1 MLTFKLAFSLSPFT
15 FIKRLFSFSL
25 LSAIRM
31 ISSAYLRLLMFLL
44 ASLIS
49 ACVSSS
55 LAFHVMYSAK
65 PATQEGLPWSL
76 DCNPFH
82 HPLITFPDYLFCL
95 VFFFFPSKLSLSS
108 GLLYN
113 VLICLLFDFLQQNI
127 SSIMAEVFYLFI
139 PTADSLEGCL
149 VYIRQWLDICYNP

>member
-31 ISSAYLRLLMFLL
+31 ISSAYLRLLIFLP

-82 HPLITFPDYLFCL
+82 HPLITFPDYLLCL
-95 VFFFFPSKLSLSS
+95 VFFFFPLASFLCHLAYS
-108 GLLYN
+108 
-113 VLICLLFDFLQQNI
+113 IMCLFAYCLI
-127 SSIMAEVFYLFI
+127 SSSR
-139 PTADSLEGCL
+139 T
-149 VYIRQWLDICYNP
+149 